1 MLLWVSH
8 LQCIVFII
16 INCSGSLSRALTA
29 CLYT

>member
-16 INCSGSLSRALTA
+16 ITCSVSLSRALTA
-29 CLYT
+29 CLYI